1 MAWVCPVEGREI
13 AQCAACNAAWRAIA
27 AANGGLLRNRCP
39 LCAHAEIAVSGA
51 VDPRETTRAVDP
63 VLVGP
68 LAEALDRAMF
78 SEGLLIDVRQ
88 RVLRRLGADSQVRE
102 TVLHA

>member
-1 MAWVCPVEGREI
+1 
-13 AQCAACNAAWRAIA
+13 
-27 AANGGLLRNRCP
+27 
-39 LCAHAEIAVSGA
+39 
-51 VDPRETTRAVDP
+51 
-63 VLVGP
+63 
-68 LAEALDRAMF
+68 MF